1 MKLRILNLNNTL
13 HKLSFS
19 YIFNFKKD
27 KAFSVSTILS
37 SLALILGISI
47 LITVMSVMNGF
58 REQLVDSLSGVNG
71 DITIYNAN
79 KDKIK
84 KIQEKNPSISF
95 VENFQ
100 SRVITSNENGI
111 EGLLMKSLNKDDI
124 YKIPK
129 INQNIFEI
137 EKNIDNWVFIGVE
150 LARSLDLKVGMPLQ
164 INIPGNSMTILGPV
178 LNSRN
183 LTIKGTF
190 NTGVYDFDKYFIFSN
205 IEQFKNNISNK
216 VIDVYF
222 NNKDFDYSDL
232 DGLNYSTW
240 EDQNQTLAQALSTEK
255 NVMFVILFFIIVIS
269 SFTIISNQIFF
280 IKEKYKDI
288 VLLKALGIKQS
299 KICFLFFLN
308 SFFISF
314 FSIVIGTCLG
324 LLLSTNIDSVENFL
338 SYLLNFEL
346 WNNEIRYLAS
356 MPYSI
361 KFNDIVFIVSISLF
375 SSLIASYIPILR
387 IFRIKP
393 NLILR

>member
-1 MKLRILNLNNTL
+1 MNNTL

-58 REQLVDSLSGVNG
+58 REQLVESLSGVNG
-71 DITIYNAN
+71 DITIYDAN

-84 KIQEKNPSISF
+84 KIQKKNPSISF
-95 VENFQ
+95 VENIQ

-111 EGLLMKSLNKDDI
+111 EGLLMKSLYKEDL

-137 EKNIDNWVFIGVE
+137 DRETDKWVFIGVE
-150 LARSLDLKVGMPLQ
+150 LARSLNLKVGMPLQ
-164 INIPGNSMTILGPV
+164 INIPGKSMTILGPV
-178 LNSRN
+178 LNSKE
-183 LTIKGTF
+183 LIIKGIF
-190 NTGVYDFDKYFIFSN
+190 NTGVYDFDKYYIFTN
-205 IEQFKNNISNK
+205 IEQFKKNLDSPITDIYLK
-216 VIDVYF
+216 G
-222 NNKDFDYSDL
+222 KDFDYSDL
-232 DGLNYSTW
+232 DGVNYSTW

-255 NVMFVILFFIIVIS
+255 NVMFVILFFIIIIS

-288 VLLKALGIKQS
+288 ILLKALGIRQS
-299 KICFLFFLN
+299 KICFIFFLN

-314 FSIVIGTCLG
+314 FSIILGTCLG
-324 LLLSTNIDSVENFL
+324 LLLSTNIDSVESFL

-346 WNNEIRYLAS
+346 WNNEIRYLTS

-361 KFNDIVFIVSISLF
+361 RLNDIVFIVSISLF

-387 IFRIKP
+387 IFKIKP

>member
-1 MKLRILNLNNTL
+1 MNNTL

-58 REQLVDSLSGVNG
+58 REQLVESLSGVNG
-71 DITIYNAN
+71 DITIYDAN

-95 VENFQ
+95 VENIQ

-111 EGLLMKSLNKDDI
+111 EGLLMKSLNKEDI

-150 LARSLDLKVGMPLQ
+150 LARSLNLKVGMPIQ

-178 LNSRN
+178 LNSRQ
-183 LTIKGTF
+183 LTIKGIF

-205 IEQFKNNISNK
+205 IDQFKNNISNR
-216 VIDVYF
+216 VTDVYL

-288 VLLKALGIKQS
+288 ILLKALGIKQS

-346 WNNEIRYLAS
+346 WNNEIRYLTS

-361 KFNDIVFIVSISLF
+361 KLNDIVFIVSISLF
-375 SSLIASYIPILR
+375 SSLVASYIPILR

>member
-1 MKLRILNLNNTL
+1 MNNTL

-58 REQLVDSLSGVNG
+58 REQLVESLSGVNG
-71 DITIYNAN
+71 DITIYDAN

-95 VENFQ
+95 VENIQ

-111 EGLLMKSLNKDDI
+111 EGLLMKSLNKEDI

-150 LARSLDLKVGMPLQ
+150 LARSLNLKVGMPIQ

-178 LNSRN
+178 LNSRQ
-183 LTIKGTF
+183 LTIKGIF

-205 IEQFKNNISNK
+205 IDQFKNNISNK
-216 VIDVYF
+216 VIDVYL
-222 NNKDFDYSDL
+222 NNKNFDYSDL

-288 VLLKALGIKQS
+288 ILLKALGIKQS
-299 KICFLFFLN
+299 KICFIFFLN

-346 WNNEIRYLAS
+346 WNNEIRYLTS

-361 KFNDIVFIVSISLF
+361 KLNDILFIVSISLF

>member
-1 MKLRILNLNNTL
+1 MNNTL

-58 REQLVDSLSGVNG
+58 REQLVESLSGVNG
-71 DITIYNAN
+71 DITIYDAN

-95 VENFQ
+95 VENIQ

-111 EGLLMKSLNKDDI
+111 EGLLMKSLNKEDI

-150 LARSLDLKVGMPLQ
+150 LARSLNLKVGMPIQ

-178 LNSRN
+178 LNSRQ
-183 LTIKGTF
+183 LTIKGIF

-205 IEQFKNNISNK
+205 IDQFKNNISNK
-216 VIDVYF
+216 VIDVYL
-222 NNKDFDYSDL
+222 NNKNFDYSDL

-288 VLLKALGIKQS
+288 ILLKALGIKQS
-299 KICFLFFLN
+299 KICFIFFLN

-338 SYLLNFEL
+338 SYLLNFDL
-346 WNNEIRYLAS
+346 WNNEIRYLTS

-361 KFNDIVFIVSISLF
+361 KLNDIVFIVSISLF
-375 SSLIASYIPILR
+375 SSLVASYIPILR

>member
-1 MKLRILNLNNTL
+1 MNNTL

-37 SLALILGISI
+37 SLALVLGISI

-71 DITIYNAN
+71 DITIYDAN
-79 KDKIK
+79 KDKIEQIK
-84 KIQEKNPSISF
+84 EKYPSISL
-95 VENFQ
+95 VQNVQ
-100 SRVITSNENGI
+100 SRVITSNEKGI
-111 EGLLMKSLNKDDI
+111 EGLLMKSLYKEDL

-137 EKNIDNWVFIGVE
+137 DRETDKWVFIGVE
-150 LARSLDLKVGMPLQ
+150 LARSLNLKVGMPLQ
-164 INIPGNSMTILGPV
+164 INIPGKSMTILGPV
-178 LNSRN
+178 LNSKE
-183 LTIKGTF
+183 LIIKGIF

-205 IEQFKNNISNK
+205 IEQFNTNINSS
-216 VIDVYF
+216 VIDIYL
-222 NNKDFDYSDL
+222 NSNDFDYSDL
-232 DGLNYSTW
+232 DGVNYSTW

-255 NVMFVILFFIIVIS
+255 NVMFVILFFIIIIS

-288 VLLKALGIKQS
+288 ILLKALGIRQS

-314 FSIVIGTCLG
+314 FSIILGTCLG
-324 LLLSTNIDSVENFL
+324 LLLSTNIDSVESFL

-346 WNNEIRYLAS
+346 WNNEIRYLTS

-361 KFNDIVFIVSISLF
+361 RVNDIVFIVSISLF
-375 SSLIASYIPILR
+375 SSLIASYVPILR
-387 IFRIKP
+387 IFKIKP

>member
-1 MKLRILNLNNTL
+1 MNNTL

-58 REQLVDSLSGVNG
+58 REQLVESLSGVNG
-71 DITIYNAN
+71 DITIYDAN

-95 VENFQ
+95 VENLQ

-111 EGLLMKSLNKDDI
+111 EGLLMKSLNKEDI

-150 LARSLDLKVGMPLQ
+150 LARSLNLKVGMPIQ

-178 LNSRN
+178 LNSRQ
-183 LTIKGTF
+183 LTIKGIF

-205 IEQFKNNISNK
+205 IDQFKNNISNK
-216 VIDVYF
+216 VIDVYL
-222 NNKDFDYSDL
+222 NNKNFDYSDL

-255 NVMFVILFFIIVIS
+255 NVMFVILFFIIIIS

-288 VLLKALGIKQS
+288 ILLKALGIKQS
-299 KICFLFFLN
+299 KICFIFFLN

-314 FSIVIGTCLG
+314 FSILIGTCLG

-346 WNNEIRYLAS
+346 WNNEIRYLTS

-361 KFNDIVFIVSISLF
+361 KLNDIVFIVSISLF
-375 SSLIASYIPILR
+375 SSLVASYIPILR

>member
-1 MKLRILNLNNTL
+1 LNNTL
-13 HKLSFS
+13 HKLSFA
-19 YIFNFKKD
+19 YIFNFRKD

-71 DITIYNAN
+71 DITIYDAN
-79 KDKIK
+79 EDKIEQIK
-84 KIQEKNPSISF
+84 EKNPSIYI
-95 VENFQ
+95 VQNVQ
-100 SRVITSNENGI
+100 SRVIASNEKGI
-111 EGLLMKSLNKDDI
+111 EGLLMKSLYKEDL

-137 EKNIDNWVFIGVE
+137 ERDIDNWVFIGIE
-150 LARSLDLKVGMPLQ
+150 LARSLNLKVGMPFQ
-164 INIPGNSMTILGPV
+164 INIPGKSMTILGPV
-178 LNSRN
+178 LNSKE
-183 LTIKGTF
+183 LIIKGTF

-205 IEQFKNNISNK
+205 IEQFNTNINSS
-216 VIDVYF
+216 VIDIYL
-222 NNKDFDYSDL
+222 NSNDFDYSDL
-232 DGLNYSTW
+232 DGVNYSTW

-255 NVMFVILFFIIVIS
+255 NVMFVILFFIIIIS

-288 VLLKALGIKQS
+288 ILLKALGIRQS

-314 FSIVIGTCLG
+314 FSIILGTCLG
-324 LLLSTNIDSVENFL
+324 LLLSTNIDSVESFL

-346 WNNEIRYLAS
+346 WNNEIRYLTS

-361 KFNDIVFIVSISLF
+361 RVNDIVFIVSISLF
-375 SSLIASYIPILR
+375 SSLIASYVPILR
-387 IFRIKP
+387 IFKIKP

>member
-1 MKLRILNLNNTL
+1 MNNTL

-84 KIQEKNPSISF
+84 KIQEKNPSIAF
-95 VENFQ
+95 VENIQ
-100 SRVITSNENGI
+100 NRVITSNEKGI

-124 YKIPK
+124 YMIPK
-129 INQNIFEI
+129 ISQNIFEI

-150 LARSLDLKVGMPLQ
+150 LARSLNLKVGMPLQ

-178 LNSRN
+178 LNSRQ
-183 LTIKGTF
+183 LTIKGIF

-216 VIDVYF
+216 VIDVYL

-361 KFNDIVFIVSISLF
+361 KLNDIVFIVSISLF

>member
-1 MKLRILNLNNTL
+1 MNNTL

-58 REQLVDSLSGVNG
+58 REQLVESLSGVNG
-71 DITIYNAN
+71 DITIYDAN

-95 VENFQ
+95 VENIQ

-111 EGLLMKSLNKDDI
+111 EGLLMKSLNKEDI

-150 LARSLDLKVGMPLQ
+150 LARSLNLKVGMPIQ

-178 LNSRN
+178 LNSRQ
-183 LTIKGTF
+183 LTIKGIF

-205 IEQFKNNISNK
+205 IDQFKNNISNR
-216 VIDVYF
+216 VTDVYL

-288 VLLKALGIKQS
+288 ILLKALGIKQS
-299 KICFLFFLN
+299 KICFIFFLN

-346 WNNEIRYLAS
+346 WNNEIRYLTS

-361 KFNDIVFIVSISLF
+361 KLNDIVFIVSISLF
-375 SSLIASYIPILR
+375 SSLVASYIPILR

>member
-1 MKLRILNLNNTL
+1 MNNTL

-58 REQLVDSLSGVNG
+58 REQLVESLSGVNG
-71 DITIYNAN
+71 DITIYDAN
-79 KDKIK
+79 KDKIE

-95 VENFQ
+95 VENLQ

-111 EGLLMKSLNKDDI
+111 EGLLMKSLNKEDI

-150 LARSLDLKVGMPLQ
+150 LARSLNLKVGMPIQ

-178 LNSRN
+178 LNSRQ
-183 LTIKGTF
+183 LTIKGIF

-205 IEQFKNNISNK
+205 IDQFKSNISNK
-216 VIDVYF
+216 VIDVYL
-222 NNKDFDYSDL
+222 NNKNFDYSDL

-240 EDQNQTLAQALSTEK
+240 EDQNQTLAQALTTEK

-288 VLLKALGIKQS
+288 ILLKALGIKQS
-299 KICFLFFLN
+299 KICFIFFLN
-308 SFFISF
+308 SFCISF

-346 WNNEIRYLAS
+346 WNNEIRYLTS

-361 KFNDIVFIVSISLF
+361 KLNDIVFIVSISLF
-375 SSLIASYIPILR
+375 SSLVASYIPILR

>member
-1 MKLRILNLNNTL
+1 MNNTL

-58 REQLVDSLSGVNG
+58 REQLVESLSGVNG
-71 DITIYNAN
+71 DITIYDAN

-95 VENFQ
+95 VENNQ
-100 SRVITSNENGI
+100 SRVIISNENGI
-111 EGLLMKSLNKDDI
+111 EGLLMKSLNKEDI

-137 EKNIDNWVFIGVE
+137 EKNIENWVFIGVE
-150 LARSLDLKVGMPLQ
+150 LARSLNLKVGMPLQ

-178 LNSRN
+178 LNSRQ
-183 LTIKGTF
+183 LTIKGIF

-205 IEQFKNNISNK
+205 IDHFKNNISNK
-216 VIDVYF
+216 VIDVYL
-222 NNKDFDYSDL
+222 NNKDIDYNDL

-299 KICFLFFLN
+299 KICLLFFLN
-308 SFFISF
+308 SFLISF

-361 KFNDIVFIVSISLF
+361 KLNDIVFIVSISLF

-387 IFRIKP
+387 IFKIKP

>member
-1 MKLRILNLNNTL
+1 MNNTL
-13 HKLSFS
+13 HKLSFA
-19 YIFNFKKD
+19 YIFNFRKD

-71 DITIYNAN
+71 DITIYDAN
-79 KDKIK
+79 EDKIEQIK
-84 KIQEKNPSISF
+84 EKNPSISL
-95 VENFQ
+95 VQNVQ
-100 SRVITSNENGI
+100 SRVITSNEKGI
-111 EGLLMKSLNKDDI
+111 EGLLMKSLYKEDL

-137 EKNIDNWVFIGVE
+137 EREIDNWVFIGIE
-150 LARSLDLKVGMPLQ
+150 LARSLNLKVGMPFQ
-164 INIPGNSMTILGPV
+164 INIPGKSMTILGPV
-178 LNSRN
+178 LNSKE
-183 LTIKGTF
+183 LIIKGTF

-205 IEQFKNNISNK
+205 IEQFNTNINSS
-216 VIDVYF
+216 VIDIYL
-222 NNKDFDYSDL
+222 NSNDFDYSDL
-232 DGLNYSTW
+232 DGVNYSTW

-255 NVMFVILFFIIVIS
+255 NVMFVILFFIIIIS

-280 IKEKYKDI
+280 IKEKYIDI
-288 VLLKALGIKQS
+288 ILLKALGIQQS

-314 FSIVIGTCLG
+314 FSIILGTCLG
-324 LLLSTNIDSVENFL
+324 LLLSTNIDSVESFL

-346 WNNEIRYLAS
+346 WNNEIRYLTS

-361 KFNDIVFIVSISLF
+361 RVNDIVFIVSISLF
-375 SSLIASYIPILR
+375 SSLIASYVPILR
-387 IFRIKP
+387 IFKIKP

>member
-1 MKLRILNLNNTL
+1 MNNTL

-37 SLALILGISI
+37 SLALVLGISI

-71 DITIYNAN
+71 DITIYDAN
-79 KDKIK
+79 KDKIEQIK
-84 KIQEKNPSISF
+84 EKYPSISL
-95 VENFQ
+95 VQNVQ
-100 SRVITSNENGI
+100 SRVITSNEKGI
-111 EGLLMKSLNKDDI
+111 EGLLMKSLYKEDL

-137 EKNIDNWVFIGVE
+137 DRETDKWVFIGVE
-150 LARSLDLKVGMPLQ
+150 LARSLNLKVGMPLQ
-164 INIPGNSMTILGPV
+164 INIPGKSMTILGPV
-178 LNSRN
+178 LNSKE
-183 LTIKGTF
+183 LIIKGIF
-190 NTGVYDFDKYFIFSN
+190 NTGVYDFDKYYIFTN
-205 IEQFKNNISNK
+205 IEQFKKNLDSPITDIYLK
-216 VIDVYF
+216 G
-222 NNKDFDYSDL
+222 KDFDYSDL
-232 DGLNYSTW
+232 DGVNYSTW

-255 NVMFVILFFIIVIS
+255 NVMFVILFFIIIIS

-288 VLLKALGIKQS
+288 ILLKALGIRQS

-314 FSIVIGTCLG
+314 FSIILGTCLG
-324 LLLSTNIDSVENFL
+324 LLLSTNIDSVESFL

-346 WNNEIRYLAS
+346 WNNEIRYLTS

-361 KFNDIVFIVSISLF
+361 RVNDIVFIVSISLF
-375 SSLIASYIPILR
+375 SSLIASYVPILR
-387 IFRIKP
+387 IFKIKP

>member
-1 MKLRILNLNNTL
+1 MNNTL
-13 HKLSFS
+13 HKLSFA
-19 YIFNFKKD
+19 YIFNFRKD

-71 DITIYNAN
+71 DITIYDAN
-79 KDKIK
+79 EDKIK
-84 KIQEKNPSISF
+84 QIKEKNPSISL
-95 VENFQ
+95 VQNVQ
-100 SRVITSNENGI
+100 SRVITSNEKGI
-111 EGLLMKSLNKDDI
+111 EGLLMKSLYKEDL

-137 EKNIDNWVFIGVE
+137 EREIDNWVFIGIE
-150 LARSLDLKVGMPLQ
+150 LARSLNLKVGMPFQ
-164 INIPGNSMTILGPV
+164 INIPGKSMTILGPV
-178 LNSRN
+178 LNSKE
-183 LTIKGTF
+183 LIIKGIF

-205 IEQFKNNISNK
+205 IEQFNTNINSS
-216 VIDVYF
+216 VIDIYL
-222 NNKDFDYSDL
+222 NSNDFDYSDL
-232 DGLNYSTW
+232 DGVNYSTW

-255 NVMFVILFFIIVIS
+255 NVMFVILFFIIIIS

-288 VLLKALGIKQS
+288 ILLKALGIRQS

-314 FSIVIGTCLG
+314 FSIILGTCLG
-324 LLLSTNIDSVENFL
+324 LLLSTNIDSVESFL

-346 WNNEIRYLAS
+346 WNNEIRYLTS

-361 KFNDIVFIVSISLF
+361 RVNDIVFIVSISLF
-375 SSLIASYIPILR
+375 SSLIASYVPILR
-387 IFRIKP
+387 IFKIKP

>member
-1 MKLRILNLNNTL
+1 MNNTL

-37 SLALILGISI
+37 SLALVLGISI

-71 DITIYNAN
+71 DITIYDAN
-79 KDKIK
+79 KDKIEQIK
-84 KIQEKNPSISF
+84 EKYPSISL
-95 VENFQ
+95 VQNVQ
-100 SRVITSNENGI
+100 SRVITSNEKGI
-111 EGLLMKSLNKDDI
+111 EGLLMKSLYKEDL

-137 EKNIDNWVFIGVE
+137 DRETDKWVFIGVE
-150 LARSLDLKVGMPLQ
+150 LARSLNLKVGMPLQ
-164 INIPGNSMTILGPV
+164 INIPGKSMTILGPV
-178 LNSRN
+178 LNSKE
-183 LTIKGTF
+183 LIIKGIF
-190 NTGVYDFDKYFIFSN
+190 NTGVYDFDKYYIFTN
-205 IEQFKNNISNK
+205 IEQFKKNLDSPITDIYLK
-216 VIDVYF
+216 G
-222 NNKDFDYSDL
+222 KDFDYSDL
-232 DGLNYSTW
+232 DGVNYSTW

-255 NVMFVILFFIIVIS
+255 NVMFVILFFIIIIS

-288 VLLKALGIKQS
+288 ILLKALGIRQS

-314 FSIVIGTCLG
+314 FSIILGTCLG
-324 LLLSTNIDSVENFL
+324 LLLSTNIDSDESFL

-346 WNNEIRYLAS
+346 WNNEIRYLTS

-361 KFNDIVFIVSISLF
+361 RLNDIVFIVSISLF

-387 IFRIKP
+387 IFKIKP

>member
-1 MKLRILNLNNTL
+1 MNNTL
-13 HKLSFS
+13 HKLSFA
-19 YIFNFKKD
+19 YIFNFRKD

-71 DITIYNAN
+71 DITIYDAN
-79 KDKIK
+79 EDKIEQIK
-84 KIQEKNPSISF
+84 EKNPSISL
-95 VENFQ
+95 VQNVQ
-100 SRVITSNENGI
+100 SRVIASNEKGI
-111 EGLLMKSLNKDDI
+111 EGLLMKSLYKEDL

-137 EKNIDNWVFIGVE
+137 EREIDNWVFIGVE
-150 LARSLDLKVGMPLQ
+150 LARSLNLKVGMPFQ
-164 INIPGNSMTILGPV
+164 INIPGKSMTILGPV
-178 LNSRN
+178 LNSKE
-183 LTIKGTF
+183 LIIKGTF

-205 IEQFKNNISNK
+205 IEQFNTNINSS
-216 VIDVYF
+216 VIDIYL
-222 NNKDFDYSDL
+222 NSNDFDYSDL
-232 DGLNYSTW
+232 DGVNYSTW

-255 NVMFVILFFIIVIS
+255 NVMFVILFFIIIIS

-288 VLLKALGIKQS
+288 ILLKALGIRQS

-314 FSIVIGTCLG
+314 FSIILGTCLG
-324 LLLSTNIDSVENFL
+324 LLLSTNIDSVESFL

-346 WNNEIRYLAS
+346 WNNEIRYLTS

-361 KFNDIVFIVSISLF
+361 RLNDILFIVSISLF
-375 SSLIASYIPILR
+375 SSLIASYVPILR
-387 IFRIKP
+387 IFKIKP

>member
-1 MKLRILNLNNTL
+1 MNNTL

-58 REQLVDSLSGVNG
+58 REQLVESLSGVNG
-71 DITIYNAN
+71 DITIYDAN

-95 VENFQ
+95 VENIQ

-111 EGLLMKSLNKDDI
+111 EGLLMKSLNKEDI

-150 LARSLDLKVGMPLQ
+150 LARSLNLKVGMPIQ

-178 LNSRN
+178 LNSRQ
-183 LTIKGTF
+183 LTIKGIF

-205 IEQFKNNISNK
+205 IDQFKNNISNK
-216 VIDVYF
+216 VIDVYL
-222 NNKDFDYSDL
+222 NNKNFDYRDL

-288 VLLKALGIKQS
+288 ILLKALGVKQS
-299 KICFLFFLN
+299 KICFIFFLN

-346 WNNEIRYLAS
+346 WNNEIRYLTS

-361 KFNDIVFIVSISLF
+361 KLNDIVFIVSISLF
-375 SSLIASYIPILR
+375 SSLVASFIPILR

>member
-1 MKLRILNLNNTL
+1 MNNTL

-58 REQLVDSLSGVNG
+58 REQLVESLSGVNG

-79 KDKIK
+79 NDKIK

-95 VENFQ
+95 VENIQ
-100 SRVITSNENGI
+100 SRVITSNEKGI
-111 EGLLMKSLNKDDI
+111 EGLLMKSLNKEDI

-129 INQNIFEI
+129 INQNVFEI

-150 LARSLDLKVGMPLQ
+150 LARSLNLKVGMPLQ

-178 LNSRN
+178 LNSRQ
-183 LTIKGTF
+183 LIIKGIF

-205 IEQFKNNISNK
+205 IEQFKNNTDNR
-216 VIDVYF
+216 VIDIYL
-222 NNKDFDYSDL
+222 NYKNFDYSDL

-314 FSIVIGTCLG
+314 FSIFIGTCLG
-324 LLLSTNIDSVENFL
+324 LLLSVNIDSVENFL

-361 KFNDIVFIVSISLF
+361 KLNDIVFIVSISLF

>member
-1 MKLRILNLNNTL
+1 MNNTL

-58 REQLVDSLSGVNG
+58 REQLVESLSGVNG
-71 DITIYNAN
+71 DITIYDAN

-95 VENFQ
+95 VENIQ

-111 EGLLMKSLNKDDI
+111 EGLLMKSLNKEDI

-150 LARSLDLKVGMPLQ
+150 LARSLNLKVGMPLQ

-178 LNSRN
+178 LNSRQ
-183 LTIKGTF
+183 LTIKGIF

-205 IEQFKNNISNK
+205 IDQFKNNISNK
-216 VIDVYF
+216 VIDVYL
-222 NNKDFDYSDL
+222 NNKNFDYSDL

-288 VLLKALGIKQS
+288 ILLKALGIKQS
-299 KICFLFFLN
+299 KICFIFFLN

-324 LLLSTNIDSVENFL
+324 LLLSTNIDSIENFL

-346 WNNEIRYLAS
+346 WNNEIRYLTS

-361 KFNDIVFIVSISLF
+361 KLNDIVFIVSISLF
-375 SSLIASYIPILR
+375 SSLVASYIPILR

>member
-1 MKLRILNLNNTL
+1 MNNTL
-13 HKLSFS
+13 HKLSFA
-19 YIFNFKKD
+19 YIFNFRKD

-71 DITIYNAN
+71 DITIYDAN
-79 KDKIK
+79 EDKIEQIK
-84 KIQEKNPSISF
+84 EKNPSISL
-95 VENFQ
+95 VQNVQ
-100 SRVITSNENGI
+100 SRVIASNEKGI
-111 EGLLMKSLNKDDI
+111 EGLLMKSLYKEDL

-137 EKNIDNWVFIGVE
+137 EREIDNWVFIGIE
-150 LARSLDLKVGMPLQ
+150 LARSLNLKVGMPFQ
-164 INIPGNSMTILGPV
+164 INIPGKSMTILGPV
-178 LNSRN
+178 LNSKE
-183 LTIKGTF
+183 LIIKGIF

-205 IEQFKNNISNK
+205 IEQFNTNINSS
-216 VIDVYF
+216 VIDIYL
-222 NNKDFDYSDL
+222 NSNDFDYSDL
-232 DGLNYSTW
+232 DGVNYSTW

-255 NVMFVILFFIIVIS
+255 NVMFVILFFIIIIS

-288 VLLKALGIKQS
+288 ILLKALGIRQS

-314 FSIVIGTCLG
+314 FSIILGTCLG
-324 LLLSTNIDSVENFL
+324 LLLSTNIDSVESFL

-346 WNNEIRYLAS
+346 WNNEIRYLTS

-361 KFNDIVFIVSISLF
+361 RLNDIVFIVSISLF

-387 IFRIKP
+387 IFKIKP

>member
-1 MKLRILNLNNTL
+1 LNNTL
-13 HKLSFS
+13 HKLSFA
-19 YIFNFKKD
+19 YIFNFRKD

-71 DITIYNAN
+71 DITIYDAN
-79 KDKIK
+79 EDKIEQIK
-84 KIQEKNPSISF
+84 EKNPSISL
-95 VENFQ
+95 VQNVQ
-100 SRVITSNENGI
+100 SRVIASNEKGI
-111 EGLLMKSLNKDDI
+111 EGLLMKSLYKEDL

-137 EKNIDNWVFIGVE
+137 EREIDNWVFIGIE
-150 LARSLDLKVGMPLQ
+150 LARSLNLKVGMPFQ
-164 INIPGNSMTILGPV
+164 INIPGKSMTILGPV
-178 LNSRN
+178 LNSKE
-183 LTIKGTF
+183 LIIKGTF

-205 IEQFKNNISNK
+205 IEQFNTNINSS
-216 VIDVYF
+216 VIDIYL
-222 NNKDFDYSDL
+222 NSNDFDYSDL
-232 DGLNYSTW
+232 DGVNYSTW

-255 NVMFVILFFIIVIS
+255 NVMFVILFFIIIIS

-288 VLLKALGIKQS
+288 ILLKALGIRQS

-314 FSIVIGTCLG
+314 FSIILGTCLG
-324 LLLSTNIDSVENFL
+324 LLLSTNIDSVESFL

-346 WNNEIRYLAS
+346 WNNEIRYLTS

-361 KFNDIVFIVSISLF
+361 RVNDILFIVSISLF
-375 SSLIASYIPILR
+375 SSLIASYVPILR
-387 IFRIKP
+387 IFKIKP